1 MSEGM
6 GTHHM
11 STRKR
16 LAAWTAVFLA
26 IVFGTSSA
34 AQADTSI
41 GHFDVYSSVT
51 GGHGWG
57 SSIVW
62 NDASGHI
69 LLNGGAIKDN
79 ACDNYGSEMEVAAGN
94 NDYQFVNG
102 TGCGTAD
109 YIPDGTTIGYT
120 TYTYIRIRVCLYSSQ
135 SIFDCGG
142 WLSVY
147 RGS

>member
-1 MSEGM
+1 
-6 GTHHM
+6 M

-16 LAAWTAVFLA
+16 LEAWTAVFLA
-26 IVFGTSSA
+26 IVFGTFFGISSA

-79 ACDNYGSEMEVAAGN
+79 ACDNYGSEMDIAAGSN
-94 NDYQFVNG
+94 EYLFRNA

-120 TYTYIRIRVCLYSSQ
+120 TYTYIRIRVCLYSSSQ
-135 SIFDCGG
+135 DYFDCGG
-142 WLSVY
+142 WFSVY